1 MPKLRNHDWRQES
14 ANLLNVRNNLLFG
27 PDIKSYSAWLKKQA
41 EIKGIQI
48 STLWRYIGAAA
59 FAIDLQTGDWATV
72 KNPEQIPPDIHAESL
87 ELLEK
92 IGRVTPKATFDELAA
107 DLYHGRVVR
116 KDLLKIW
123 QIYRVALPQNATA
136 RGSNVQKLVMPENN
150 EQMQRIV
157 FEQLALGL
165 FEKTDPEL
173 LAYPSLVKKI
183 KIVALDSNQHC
194 TAILIGRGADN
205 TILTT
210 DLVAVRSVLSRPLLK
225 PLCDKYG
232 EQQLWLIAPAKEEA
246 GFRDLPEKWGQLII
260 DNGELVPKKPFPGA
274 PEKLSTATQLLVSKL
289 LKENKN
295 KSKLFI

>member
-1 MPKLRNHDWRQES
+1 MPKLRNHDWREES
-14 ANLLNVRNNLLFG
+14 ANLLNVRSNLLFG

-72 KNPEQIPPDIHAESL
+72 KTPEQIPPDIHAESI

-157 FEQLALGL
+157 FEQLALGFL
-165 FEKTDPEL
+165 EKTDPEL
-173 LAYPSLVKKI
+173 LGYPGFVKTI
-183 KIVALDSNQHC
+183 KIVALDSNQQC
-194 TAILIGRGADN
+194 TAILISRESNN
-205 TILTT
+205 TIITM
-210 DLVAVRSVLSRPLLK
+210 DLVAVRSVLFRPLLST
-225 PLCDKYG
+225 LCNKYS
-232 EQQLWLIAPAKEEA
+232 EQRLWMIAPAKEEA
-246 GFRDLPEKWGQLII
+246 GFRDLPEKWGQISI
-260 DNGELVPKKPFPGA
+260 GNGELVVKKHLQVP
-274 PEKLSTATQLLVSKL
+274 PEELPIATQLLVPKL
-289 LKENKN
+289 LKRK
-295 KSKLFI
+295 